1 MNSDVGAKTLTSTG
15 TIQSGR
21 TRLLS
26 IYYVGH
32 ASAGTLTFKDGGGS
46 GTQKLVITT
55 PASSAADQYQVD
67 IPLDG
72 IVFKTDM
79 HLTISNVN
87 LDGKKIAFT
96 TSPGECTDIAGCN
109 FVALSL
115 RNNVGTR
122 LLLLL

>member
-1 MNSDVGAKTLTSTG
+1 MNSDIGAKTLTSTG

-32 ASAGTLTFKDGGGS
+32 ASAGSLTFKDGGGS
-46 GTQKLVITT
+46 GTQKLVIAT

-67 IPLDG
+67 MPLDG

-79 HLTISNVN
+79 HLTISNV
-87 LDGKKIAFT
+87 
-96 TSPGECTDIAGCN
+96 TSVTVFVTPITADTDNG
-109 FVALSL
+109 
-115 RNNVGTR
+115 
-122 LLLLL
+122 

>member
-55 PASSAADQYQVD
+55 PASSAADQYQID

-72 IVFKTDM
+72 ILFKTDM
-79 HLTISNVN
+79 HLTISNV
-87 LDGKKIAFT
+87 
-96 TSPGECTDIAGCN
+96 TSVTV
-109 FVALSL
+109 FVNSSHPPTSWKP
-115 RNNVGTR
+115 RKVIITEPR
-122 LLLLL
+122 IKTIVCRVSV

>member
-1 MNSDVGAKTLTSTG
+1 MNSEIGAKTLTSTG

-55 PASSAADQYQVD
+55 PAGSAADQYQVD
-67 IPLDG
+67 MPLVTQKNSSCLKG
-72 IVFKTDM
+72 EACLPEIKKT
-79 HLTISNVN
+79 
-87 LDGKKIAFT
+87 LD
-96 TSPGECTDIAGCN
+96 
-109 FVALSL
+109 
-115 RNNVGTR
+115 
-122 LLLLL
+122 LLKLVQV

>member
-1 MNSDVGAKTLTSTG
+1 MNSEIGAKTLTSTG

-55 PASSAADQYQVD
+55 PAGSAADQYQ
-67 IPLDG
+67 INMPLDG
-72 IVFKTDM
+72 ILFKTDIAKGPVA
-79 HLTISNVN
+79 LTTAFDFKTSP
-87 LDGKKIAFT
+87 LFKKIDQLS
-96 TSPGECTDIAGCN
+96 SPLTVLII
-109 FVALSL
+109 FVF
-115 RNNVGTR
+115 V
-122 LLLLL
+122 